1 MEAKRHVLGKSYT
14 NLKFYERPKYFN
26 RNSENLKRFFDE
38 IRKSKYK
45 PFETKEEEDLVVAKA
60 YSGEPGWEKAKEE
73 LINRNIRAVVSKAR
87 NYASEDESD
96 LSDYISEGVYGLTLA
111 FDSYNPKS
119 GTKFLTY
126 ALIYAFKYMNEY
138 RCEKENMVKQ
148 ANRGRVSSTVGKLA
162 EKFFTE
168 NEREP
173 SLTELKELCLEN
185 NIRIVNEMDLENVFV
200 ESIDITDSNAVLS
213 YGASAQRKVS
223 DFADGALASVRG
235 KDMGETGQVLSSLIV
250 ELKSNSEEKQGL
262 FNKLFGSAEKNFER
276 LKAQYSTTEANI
288 DRLVKILEGHEEQL
302 LKDIVQLDKL
312 YDKNKLYFKEVSMYI
327 EAGKLRL
334 EKARNEELPALQAK
348 AKETNSPEDAQ
359 AAQDFADMIT
369 RFEKKLYDLELS
381 RTVCLQSAPE
391 IRMVQNSDTIMS
403 EKIHSTIIN
412 VIPMWKTQMVLAL
425 NNYHTQKAIEAQN
438 AVTEATNEML
448 RKNAEALH
456 QSSVETAKASERG
469 IVDIETLQHTNQE
482 LISALDEIIQIQ
494 SDGKIARANAEKEL
508 ARIEQELKDKM
519 LGIAANAGMT
529 AEQLADS
536 QTKSN

>member
-1 MEAKRHVLGKSYT
+1 MAEFEMTPEMVR
-14 NLKFYERPKYFN
+14 E
-26 RNSENLKRFFDE
+26 
-38 IRKSKYK
+38 
-45 PFETKEEEDLVVAKA
+45 ETKDFADDVQTSITGVQEAA
-60 YSGEPGWEKAKEE
+60 A
-73 LINRNIRAVVSKAR
+73 A
-87 NYASEDESD
+87 
-96 LSDYISEGVYGLTLA
+96 ISEMPIIDLET
-111 FDSYNPKS
+111 
-119 GTKFLTY
+119 
-126 ALIYAFKYMNEY
+126 E
-138 RCEKENMVKQ
+138 EKPAVN
-148 ANRGRVSSTVGKLA
+148 SL
-162 EKFFTE
+162 EKFTPE
-168 NEREP
+168 ERRQIEAVAD
-173 SLTELKELCLEN
+173 
-185 NIRIVNEMDLENVFV
+185 R
-200 ESIDITDSNAVLS
+200 IDIRDSNAVLS

-223 DFADGALASVRG
+223 DFADGALASVRD
-235 KDMGETGQVLSSLIV
+235 KDMGETGQVLTSLIV
-250 ELKSNSEEKQGL
+250 ELKHNGEEKQGI

-276 LKAQYSTTEANI
+276 LKTQYSTTEANI

-312 YDKNKLYFKEVSMYI
+312 YEKNKLYFKEVSMYI

-469 IVDIETLQHTNQE
+469 IVDIETLQHTNQQ

-494 SDGKIARANAEKEL
+494 ADGKVARANAEKEL
-508 ARIEQELKDKM
+508 AKIEQELKDKM

-529 AEQLADS
+529 AEELAES
-536 QTKSN
+536 RAKNN